1 MKVAEKSDVLNDAA
15 GVQNMAAKIAQESEA
30 ALERQTREL
39 QERRTSSRLQ
49 KKVTTSGDHQ
59 EAAAA
64 PKSILKK
71 RTGAELDEQ
80 H

>member
-1 MKVAEKSDVLNDAA
+1 VKVAEKSDVLNDAA

-49 KKVTTSGDHQ
+49 KKVTTSGDH
-59 EAAAA
+59 
-64 PKSILKK
+64 
-71 RTGAELDEQ
+71 
-80 H
+80 